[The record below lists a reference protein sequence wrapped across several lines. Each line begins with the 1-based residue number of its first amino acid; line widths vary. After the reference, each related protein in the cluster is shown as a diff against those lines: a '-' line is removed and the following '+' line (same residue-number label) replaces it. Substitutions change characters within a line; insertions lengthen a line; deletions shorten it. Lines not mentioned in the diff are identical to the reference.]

1 MEDQEFD
8 LCMERMKHGDK
19 DALKEIYVAYLG
31 YIYHLIFS
39 VLQNKENAEDVT
51 SEFFIKLW
59 DMSDRYKPGNGHR
72 AYLGRIAHNMA
83 IDYLRAHNK
92 EIPWDMM
99 EENPESGDQVG
110 EKDAGDNPVSGVAAG
125 RATYSDDTAT
135 QVISDISIKE
145 ALDKLKPEER
155 EVVHMKVFGEM
166 TFDEISKTLNIPM
179 GTITWRYREAI
190 KKLRRCGFDA

>member
-1 MEDQEFD
+1 
-8 LCMERMKHGDK
+8 MKHGDK
-19 DALKEIYVAYLG
+19 EALKEIYEAYLG

-59 DMSDRYKPGNGHR
+59 EMSDRYKPGNGHR

-92 EIPWDMM
+92 EVPWDMM
-99 EENPESGDQVG
+99 EENPESNEQVG
-110 EKDAGDNPVSGVAAG
+110 DSEKPQGAGVAAG
-125 RATYSDDTAT
+125 QSDYSDDTAN
-135 QVISDISIKE
+135 QVISNITIKE

-155 EVVHMKVFGEM
+155 EVVHMKVIGEM
-166 TFDEISKTLNIPM
+166 TFDEISKVLKIPM